1 MYSEEDPTDGT
12 IGRVIAGSL
21 LLTIFGLL
29 AAVYMYYGG
38 AEGLVAANG
47 RM

>member
-1 MYSEEDPTDGT
+1 VYSEEDPTDGT

-29 AAVYMYYGG
+29 AAVYFYYGG